1 MPGLDSIPHE
11 QMEGWKG
18 EETDMLI
25 WPSLSRSS
33 KNSGAT
39 FLIKKSMLAN
49 RNLTSYEGGPG
60 SLLCVQKDFMFINR
74 NICPSG
80 VMYVNT

>member
-39 FLIKKSMLAN
+39 FLIKKSMLAK
-49 RNLTSYEGGPG
+49 
-60 SLLCVQKDFMFINR
+60 QKSDFI
-74 NICPSG
+74 
-80 VMYVNT
+80 